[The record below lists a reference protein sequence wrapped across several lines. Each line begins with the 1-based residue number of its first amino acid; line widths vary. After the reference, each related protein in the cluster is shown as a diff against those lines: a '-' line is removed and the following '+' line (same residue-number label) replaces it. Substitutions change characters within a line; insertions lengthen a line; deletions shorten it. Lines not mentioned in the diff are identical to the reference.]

1 MKFVKDTHGI
11 LFVVSA
17 PSGGGKT
24 SLCKEVIRRLPNFE
38 HGISYTTRKRRPTEV
53 NGRDYHFVSE
63 EKFMRM
69 VADDEFVEYAYVHGN
84 YYGTSIQSIAET
96 LSKGKNLLI
105 DIDVQGAK
113 QIEERYGD
121 EGVFIFILPP
131 DFDLLRERLNTRQSD
146 TEEEIER
153 RLKKAREEVQ
163 HYRDYDYVV
172 INDDFHEAVKELEAI
187 ILAEECLPRR
197 VRMVHG
203 IETENGGEFPE
214 EDESGEDE

>member
-1 MKFVKDTHGI
+1 MKFTRTSRGL

-38 HGISYTTRKRRPTEV
+38 HGISYTTRKRRQLEV
-53 NGRDYHFVSE
+53 DGRDYHFVS
-63 EKFMRM
+63 KATFMHM
-69 VADDEFVEYAYVHGN
+69 VDNDDFVEYAYVHGN
-84 YYGTSIQSIAET
+84 YYGTSINSIAET
-96 LSKGKNLLI
+96 LARGKNLLI

-131 DFDLLRERLNTRQSD
+131 DFDLLRERLTGRQSD
-146 TEEEIER
+146 SEDEIER
-153 RLKKAREEVQ
+153 RLQKAREEVT
-163 HYRDYDYVV
+163 HYEDYDYVI

-187 ILAEECLPRR
+187 ILAEQCLPRR
-197 VRMVHG
+197 ICMTR
-203 IETENGGEFPE
+203 ITPA
-214 EDESGEDE
+214 EDALDEA